1 MIATVKVLAL
11 RPRDRAAVGRAARAV
26 VAYVEGGQPHAASP
40 LRRYY
45 GEGYAPGRPRG
56 QAAVLTGLV
65 GSAVSELA
73 LTRLLC
79 GEHGVTGRPLLAN
92 SGSAGRAVAS
102 DAASSNPADGD
113 PSPDRADEQ
122 GWLSLEAAARLVGVG
137 ASYLRML
144 AARTAERATAKSPP
158 AAGAVT
164 PEGLDAQTAGES
176 GAWLAAERDPETGV
190 WRVSRGEVERFRA
203 SRVPPA
209 VVIGFDVTCS
219 VPKSVSLLWAFG
231 DEALRGDVA
240 AAVDAGVDAVVTYLE
255 RHAVFGTVHR
265 RNRTGLGLAVASYL
279 HDVSRRNE
287 AHLHVHSIVANA
299 VAVPDTAVDR
309 EDDGV
314 EGAGRDH
321 AAGSGGDAG
330 DPTVRSGLVWRAL
343 DGEVFL
349 SHVRTA
355 GFLGAAALRHELA
368 RRRGLRWGPVRNG
381 VADLAGFPPALLAA
395 FSTRSGEVADE
406 YEQLVADGL
415 APGGRTKAAAQRGS
429 RAPKKVLADEQV
441 RRIQHDRLA
450 AAGWTPEQVRAL
462 ATPVDRD
469 VRGRVDEELP
479 ALVDLVT
486 GPLGATAQTTTFDRR
501 EVVRRVSGWAGDRL
515 GAEEIENLTDQ
526 VLADPRIVLLGHPVR
541 RSRQIATALYT
552 TQELIE
558 VEDTVLAL
566 CRQGRVD
573 AGAAP
578 RILVSPRL
586 LDVYLDDGPP
596 APGPRPV
603 SGDRGRTGDGPRKP
617 DTATGPRLSTEQIE
631 LVRLLL
637 GSGDLVR
644 PVVGPAGTGKTEAM
658 RLATR
663 ILLDAGHAVF
673 AAAHGGR
680 QTEELADRIAVP
692 ARVVAGWL
700 TLLEHTDDPATVWP
714 AGSVLIVDEATQIGS
729 RDAERL
735 LRWATRTG
743 TVVILLGDPAQLG
756 SVGAGGWFAHLVAT
770 TPNIPALTT
779 LHRQAGAA
787 LAPVRAAL
795 TALRADTA
803 PSARDALNRLAAD
816 GRVRLFDDRDAML
829 SGVVDDWYAAR
840 TAPSSAA
847 APSTSEPGGA
857 SGRQQRRSRRAAPAA
872 PPAMVSMMAER
883 TRDVEILA
891 RAARARLTADGT
903 LTGPVVAVAGREFQ
917 VGDEVITLTQAGHT
931 LVPAGRPASAYVRTG
946 TLGIVTA
953 VTLDPDVPERQTL
966 DVHFPGKGDVTV
978 PWEYLTHRFGDGRD
992 GGLGYAY
999 AITAAKA
1006 EGASMPT
1013 ARAVAP
1019 DDTSR
1024 AGLYVMLSRAQT
1036 DLTAY
1041 VIRRADLEA
1050 DADEE
1055 DWLPILRDPDGPFD
1069 RLAEHLAGS
1078 RAERLATDH
1087 DPLARAAHA
1096 LRRTHTLAELH
1107 HLATSGASIAPQDAP
1122 RATAGRA
1129 GPPDGDAT
1137 AGTGI
1142 SMPVLRRAELA
1153 AEAAIRAAA
1162 VTQPPPALTA
1172 RIGTRPAAGPD
1183 RTLWD
1188 QAVAALAIHHARHSP
1203 DSPPA
1208 EPGQTPTPGSAESG
1222 QHRWTAHRDLAVGL
1236 TRTWVDGLPDRIRRR
1251 FYSPVEQVPRHR
1263 AIAGLHALLDTG
1275 HSPDDLLS
1283 VLTRQDQTSARTG
1296 AAILDHRVGALCAD
1310 HNLDPTHYL
1319 LPAPLSVQDEWA
1331 DLVRLLDLA
1340 EIAHLA
1346 RRPPADLATERRAL
1360 TAAESVSRPAE
1371 WASAPRSGDGPAGP
1385 SPDRLRHLD
1394 AALDRQVGHALS
1406 QARVAPADYL
1416 TGLLGPRPAEEPA
1429 AAAWDTDVHHIE
1441 RYRHRELGLPY
1452 GTAADPTAL
1461 HPLLR
1466 AFGRPSADPVRAA
1479 DYDQAISRFRAHPL
1493 VLDL

>member
-1 MIATVKVLAL
+1 MIATAKVLAL

-26 VAYVEGGQPHAASP
+26 VAYVEGGQPDEVSP

-45 GEGYAPGRPRG
+45 GESHAPGRPRG
-56 QAAVLTGLV
+56 QAAALTGLV
-65 GSAVSELA
+65 GPAVSELA

-92 SGSAGRAVAS
+92 SGSAGRAMAS
-102 DAASSNPADGD
+102 EATPSQSAAAD
-113 PSPDRADEQ
+113 PLPDGADEQ
-122 GWLSLEAAARLVGVG
+122 GWLSLEAAARLVGVS

-144 AARTAERATAKSPP
+144 AARTAARSPANASSSAGSVEP
-158 AAGAVT
+158 AGDDSQA
-164 PEGLDAQTAGES
+164 PGES
-176 GAWLAAERDPETGV
+176 EAWLAAERDPATGA
-190 WRVSRGEVERFRA
+190 WRVARGEVERFRA

-209 VVIGFDVTCS
+209 VVIGYDVTCS
-219 VPKSVSLLWAFG
+219 MPKTMSLLRAFG
-231 DEALRGDVA
+231 DEEIRGDID
-240 AAVDAGVDAVVTYLE
+240 AAVEVGVDTVVTYLE
-255 RHAVFGTVHR
+255 RHAVVGTVNGH
-265 RNRTGLGLAVASYL
+265 NRAGLGLAVASYL
-279 HDVSRRNE
+279 HDVSRSQE
-287 AHLHVHSIVANA
+287 AHLHIHLIVANA

-309 EDDGV
+309 EGDDALDGID
-314 EGAGRDH
+314 GYP
-321 AAGSGGDAG
+321 AAGSGWETGH
-330 DPTVRSGLVWRAL
+330 PTVQSGLVWRAL

-355 GFLGAAALRHELA
+355 GFLGAAAMRHELA

-381 VADLAGFPPALLAA
+381 VAELAGFPPTLLAA

-415 APGGRTKAAAQRGS
+415 SPGGRTKAAAQRGS
-429 RAPKKVLADEQV
+429 RAPKKVLADEEA

-462 ATPVDRD
+462 AAPVDRD

-479 ALVDLVT
+479 ALMDLVT
-486 GPLGATAQTTTFDRR
+486 GPHGATAQTTTFDRR
-501 EVVRRVSGWAGDRL
+501 EVVRQVAAWAGDRL
-515 GAEEIENLTDQ
+515 GAEEIESFTDQ
-526 VLADPRIVLLGHPVR
+526 VLADPRVVLLGHPAR
-541 RSRQIATALYT
+541 RRRQVPTALYT

-578 RILVSPRL
+578 RILVPPRL
-586 LDVYLDDGPP
+586 LDVYLSNGPS
-596 APGPRPV
+596 APRPRSV
-603 SGDRGRTGDGPRKP
+603 SRGRDPAGRRPRTP
-617 DTATGPRLSTEQIE
+617 AGPRLSTEQIE

-700 TLLEHTDDPATVWP
+700 TLLDHTEDPATVWP
-714 AGSVLIVDEATQIGS
+714 PGSVLIVDEATQIGS

-743 TVVILLGDPAQLG
+743 AVVVLLGDPAQLG

-779 LHRQAGAA
+779 LHRQSGAA

-816 GRVRLFDDRDAML
+816 GRVRLFDDRDAL
-829 SGVVDDWYAAR
+829 LGGVVDDWYAAR
-840 TAPSSAA
+840 TAPR
-847 APSTSEPGGA
+847 PDE
-857 SGRQQRRSRRAAPAA
+857 QRRSGRTGRSA
-872 PPAMVSMMAER
+872 PPAMISMMAER

-903 LTGPVVAVAGREFQ
+903 LTGPVLTVAGREFQ

-931 LVPAGRPASAYVRTG
+931 LVPAGRPASAYIRTG
-946 TLGIVTA
+946 TLGVVTA
-953 VTLDPDVPERQTL
+953 VTLDPGVPECQTL
-966 DVHFPGKGDVTV
+966 DVHFPGKGDVKV
-978 PWEYLTHRFGDGRD
+978 PWKYLTHRFGDGRD

-1050 DADEE
+1050 DTDEE
-1055 DWLPILRDPDGPFD
+1055 DWLPVLRDPDGPFD

-1096 LRRTHTLAELH
+1096 LRRAHTLAELH
-1107 HLATSGASIAPQDAP
+1107 HLATSGSSTAPRDAP
-1122 RATAGRA
+1122 RAPAGRA
-1129 GPPDGDAT
+1129 GLADSAGT
-1137 AGTGI
+1137 AGAGI
-1142 SMPVLRRAELA
+1142 PMPVLRRAELA
-1153 AEAAIRAAA
+1153 AEAAIRAAS

-1183 RTLWD
+1183 RALWD

-1203 DSPPA
+1203 DSPPD
-1208 EPGQTPTPGSAESG
+1208 EPGPP
-1222 QHRWTAHRDLAVGL
+1222 
-1236 TRTWVDGLPDRIRRR
+1236 P
-1251 FYSPVEQVPRHR
+1251 P
-1263 AIAGLHALLDTG
+1263 
-1275 HSPDDLLS
+1275 
-1283 VLTRQDQTSARTG
+1283 
-1296 AAILDHRVGALCAD
+1296 
-1310 HNLDPTHYL
+1310 
-1319 LPAPLSVQDEWA
+1319 PAP
-1331 DLVRLLDLA
+1331 
-1340 EIAHLA
+1340 
-1346 RRPPADLATERRAL
+1346 PRAGS
-1360 TAAESVSRPAE
+1360 TGGRHTTTSR
-1371 WASAPRSGDGPAGP
+1371 SA
-1385 SPDRLRHLD
+1385 
-1394 AALDRQVGHALS
+1394 
-1406 QARVAPADYL
+1406 
-1416 TGLLGPRPAEEPA
+1416 
-1429 AAAWDTDVHHIE
+1429 
-1441 RYRHRELGLPY
+1441 
-1452 GTAADPTAL
+1452 
-1461 HPLLR
+1461 
-1466 AFGRPSADPVRAA
+1466 
-1479 DYDQAISRFRAHPL
+1479 
-1493 VLDL
+1493 